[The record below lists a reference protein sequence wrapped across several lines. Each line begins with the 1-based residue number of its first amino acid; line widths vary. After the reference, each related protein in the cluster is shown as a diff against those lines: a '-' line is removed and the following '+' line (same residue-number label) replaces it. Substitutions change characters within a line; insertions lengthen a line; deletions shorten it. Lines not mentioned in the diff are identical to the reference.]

1 MSTLAGEK
9 RKNDARRVVP
19 WWLLLLVGFGL
30 GIVFTL
36 GTSMGRGGAVT
47 VYSAESIPD
56 NFMLTATQIIHE
68 PTLNAQGAFA
78 NQNAVFAT
86 ATALVAEANG
96 ALDPLLVEATQLVG
110 TATQSAIG
118 TAVFTT
124 VTAAANS
131 TGSP

>member
-1 MSTLAGEK
+1 MSTLTGEK
-9 RKNDARRVVP
+9 RKNDERRRIP

-36 GTSMGRGGAVT
+36 GASLGRGGAVT

-56 NFMLTATQIIHE
+56 GFMLTATQIIHE
-68 PTLNAQGAFA
+68 ATLSAQGVPAD
-78 NQNAVFAT
+78 QNAVFAT
-86 ATALVAEANG
+86 ATALLAEADA
-96 ALDPLLVEATQLVG
+96 ALDPLLMEATQLVG

-118 TAVFTT
+118 TSVFAT